1 MRYIQRQIEDELS
14 SHFHRGKALLIFGP
28 RQVGKTTMVRHLVNG
43 FGEDVCWLNGD
54 DSSVRMQL
62 DDITTNGWKRILGN
76 SKFLVIDEAQRIRD
90 IGWALKLVT
99 DELPD
104 IQVIATGSSSFDLK
118 NKTSEPLTG
127 RKFDYKLLPFSF
139 YELCEDRGYRIEV
152 QDWEQRLRFGS
163 YPRVIGNPGNEEREL
178 MEIVNGYLYK
188 DILALDGVKDS
199 YALEKLLRALALQV
213 GSEINASELSGLV
226 GIDNKT
232 IERYI
237 DILQKCYIVFKVGA
251 YSRNLRN
258 ELKKRYK
265 VYFFDLGIRNAVI
278 GNFLP
283 LTARTDAGHL
293 WENYLILERLKKQ
306 ANIPFSAKYYF
317 WRTVGKGGKEIDYL
331 EESADALKAWEI
343 KLHPESKAKIPL
355 TFQRAYPKAETATL
369 TPRNYGD
376 FLLD

>member
-1 MRYIQRQIEDELS
+1 MRYIQRQIEKELS

-28 RQVGKTTMVRHLVNG
+28 RQVGKTTMVRHLVGG
-43 FGEDVCWLNGD
+43 FGDDVCWLNGD

-62 DDITTNGWKRILGN
+62 DGITTNGWQRILGN
-76 SKFLVIDEAQRIRD
+76 SKFLVVDEAQRIRD

-104 IQVIATGSSSFDLK
+104 IQIIATGSSSFDLK

-127 RKFDYKLLPFSF
+127 RKFDYKLFPFSF
-139 YELCEDRGYRIEV
+139 YELCEDRGYRIEI

-163 YPRVIGNPGNEEREL
+163 YPGVVGNPGNEEREL

-232 IERYI
+232 VERYI

-258 ELKKRYK
+258 EIKKRYK

-283 LTARTDAGHL
+283 IAARTDAGHL

-306 ANIPFSAKYYF
+306 ANIPFPAKYYF

-355 TFQRAYPKAETATL
+355 AFQQAYPKAEIKIL
-369 TPRNYGD
+369 TPRNYDD